1 MPSFIRNVINLL
13 HGILITDGTSVGL
26 FNIGTHQKKFWI
38 FGTLLSLKN
47 HKSNNGEGSVLEKY
61 WGDYFAVV
69 SGGEE
74 NWRVSRLSKE
84 QEGEKLE
91 MMEND
96 TLQRFLLR
104 KKYFFF

>member
-1 MPSFIRNVINLL
+1 M
-13 HGILITDGTSVGL
+13 
-26 FNIGTHQKKFWI
+26 
-38 FGTLLSLKN
+38 
-47 HKSNNGEGSVLEKY
+47 EKY

-104 KKYFFF
+104 KKYFFSETKQGKFGCKLPDSILDVSLLLSLGILILAHVYIQHTIWSSY